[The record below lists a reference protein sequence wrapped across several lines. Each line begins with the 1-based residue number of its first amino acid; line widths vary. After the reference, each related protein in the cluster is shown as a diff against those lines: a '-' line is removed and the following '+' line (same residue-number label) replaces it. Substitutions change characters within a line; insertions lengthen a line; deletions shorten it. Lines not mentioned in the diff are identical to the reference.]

1 MYAIFETGGK
11 QYTAKVGD
19 VLYIEKLNA
28 EVDQTVTFEKVLA
41 VGDDTMTFGTP
52 YVEGMTVSGK
62 VLKNGKAKKIVV
74 MTYRPKKDSKRK
86 MGHRQPYTK
95 VEITA
100 VGTAAEEK
108 PAKKAAAPKAEGEKK
123 PAAKKAAAPKAEGE
137 KKPAAKKAAAPKADG
152 EKKTLPRRLLL
163 PRRRA
168 RKSPL
173 PVRLLPRKLR
183 RKVRCNLWL
192 IKKVWV
198 LPRTAVILSP
208 SVWA

>member
-19 VLYIEKLNA
+19 VLFIEKLNA
-28 EVDQTVTFEKVLA
+28 DVDQTVTFEKVLA

-62 VLKNGKAKKIVV
+62 VLKNGKAKKITV

-100 VGTAAEEK
+100 VGAAGEEK
-108 PAKKAAAPKAEGEKK
+108 PAAKK

-137 KKPAAKKAAAPKADG
+137 KKTTAKKAAPKAEG
-152 EKKTLPRRLLL
+152 EKKPAT
-163 PRRRA
+163 
-168 RKSPL
+168 
-173 PVRLLPRKLR
+173 
-183 RKVRCNLWL
+183 
-192 IKKVWV
+192 KK
-198 LPRTAVILSP
+198 TAAKKTEEKGEV
-208 SVWA
+208 

>member
-62 VLKNGKAKKIVV
+62 VLKNGKAKKITV

-100 VGTAAEEK
+100 VGAAGEEK
-108 PAKKAAAPKAEGEKK
+108 PAEKKPAAKKAAAPKAEGEKKTTAKKAAAPKAEGEKK
-123 PAAKKAAAPKAEGE
+123 PAAKKT
-137 KKPAAKKAAAPKADG
+137 AAKKTEEKG
-152 EKKTLPRRLLL
+152 E
-163 PRRRA
+163 
-168 RKSPL
+168 
-173 PVRLLPRKLR
+173 V
-183 RKVRCNLWL
+183 
-192 IKKVWV
+192 
-198 LPRTAVILSP
+198 
-208 SVWA
+208 